1 MFQKERYFLQAF
13 FVLVLFVVAIMN
25 SGCEVEDLEPEIEPD
40 DPSENDEMADEPVEE
55 IINDDLLFILPVNSR
70 NLIEAPLSD
79 YLLFT
84 NGGTQF
90 EPYSLIKTQTYEADF
105 CDQRNAYWG
114 EVEELPTPGLEGGR
128 AYSPQFSPDGDKLLY
143 IGYGFKDHDEFG
155 AGTIYLSS
163 LDLPPQ
169 VTNQVILEEDDLLR
183 GIKPAWK
190 ADQQGIYFI
199 TARGVMDYCS
209 LEEQTVKLYPTGEL
223 SGLVQEGSIAP
234 HTFYV
239 EEDMALLAYF
249 HDGFVRMVPLENTDL
264 EPEVFRTGLS
274 DIGRLEFIFGG
285 RYLVLES
292 IYTFDFEGH
301 WLQFLDLQSGEI
313 VEIDNKYL
321 PLVYEKKGYAKTA
334 QGEIVLNQVED
345 KGLNGLEL
353 NPALIDSNLEKVR
366 ALDLPSDIIR
376 FKDKWCVIESER
388 EGTFVYQ
395 VKVD

>member
-1 MFQKERYFLQAF
+1 MFQKERCFWQAF
-13 FVLVLFVVAIMN
+13 FVLVLFVFAIMN

-40 DPSENDEMADEPVEE
+40 DPSENDEIADEPVEE
-55 IINDDLLFILPVNSR
+55 IINDNLFFILPVNSR

-90 EPYSLIKTQTYEADF
+90 EPYSLINTQTYEAEF

-143 IGYGFKDHDEFG
+143 VGYGFEDHDEFG
-155 AGTIYLSS
+155 ACTIYLSS

-169 VTNQVILEEDDLLR
+169 VTSQVVLEEDEILR

-209 LEEQTVKLYPTGEL
+209 LEEQTVKLYPAGEL

-234 HTFYV
+234 YTFYV
-239 EEDMALLAYF
+239 EDDMALLAYF
-249 HDGFVRMVPLENTDL
+249 HDGFVKMVPLANTDM

-274 DIGRLEFIFGG
+274 DIGSLEFIFGG

-292 IYTFDFEGH
+292 IYTFDIEGH
-301 WLQFLDLQSGEI
+301 WLQFLDLQSGEM
-313 VEIDNKYL
+313 VELDNKYL
-321 PLVYEKKGYAKTA
+321 PLVYEKKGYVKTA

-345 KGLNGLEL
+345 NGLNGLEL
-353 NPALIDSNLEKVR
+353 NPALIDSSLEKVR
-366 ALDLPSDIIR
+366 ALDLPPDIIR
-376 FKDKWCVIESER
+376 LKDKWCVIESER